1 MMRTHQRSKYSMQL
15 AELVAIIPLVQEE
28 HPHIP
33 GDQNCWPGLIKRSR
47 LARSR
52 SEEVEVEDEED
63 LQS

>member
-1 MMRTHQRSKYSMQL
+1 MQL